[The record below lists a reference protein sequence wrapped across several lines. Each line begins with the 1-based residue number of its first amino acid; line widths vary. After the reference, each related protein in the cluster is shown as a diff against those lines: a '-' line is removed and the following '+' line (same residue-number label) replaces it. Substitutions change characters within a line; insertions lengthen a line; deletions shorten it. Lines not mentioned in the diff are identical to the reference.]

1 MSDTVSGLE
10 NPLNMISTRAGV
22 ERWIEVAMVVV
33 FVSAF
38 VSVNELIVRGVKSKR
53 ESLTSP

>member
-38 VSVNELIVRGVKSKR
+38 VSVNELI
-53 ESLTSP
+53 EQI